1 MISIIIGVLIGV
13 THLFGY
19 WTYYRTSS
27 LHKETSPNTASWS
40 IWAFGSIVNLLT
52 YSSMSND
59 WVKDILPAVCSFCCI
74 VVFVCYLRQGKLQKL
89 GLADILIFAFDIVAT
104 AVWLVADSALIGNM
118 ACQLGTVLS
127 FYPII
132 RETLKDPKKE
142 RPLAWIIWSSAYGLD
157 IVLVTMRWAQWVD
170 VVYPATGFSLHVLM
184 IVISTKRRSPQ

>member
-19 WTYYRTSS
+19 WTYYRTSA

-40 IWAFGSIVNLLT
+40 IWAFGSVVNLLT

-89 GLADILIFAFDIVAT
+89 SLTDILIFSFDIVAT
-104 AVWLVADSALIGNM
+104 TVWLVADSALIGNM
-118 ACQLGTVLS
+118 ACQLGTVIS

-142 RPLAWIIWSSAYGLD
+142 RPLAWIIWSIAYGLD
-157 IVLVTMRWAQWVD
+157 IVLVIMRWVQWGD
-170 VVYPATGFSLHVLM
+170 VVYPATCLVLHVLM